1 MGRRYDGLEKEHIN
15 FIMQQKFFF
24 FGIAAND
31 GTINFSP
38 KGWESLRVLSTDHIA
53 WLNITGSEHKTA
65 THLAQNERE
74 TINTSEAIGMRNSE
88 AM

>member
-1 MGRRYDGLEKEHIN
+1 MGRRYDELEKEHIN

-31 GTINFSP
+31 GTINFFP
-38 KGWESLRVLSTDHIA
+38 KGWESLRVLSTNHIA
-53 WLNITGSEHKTA
+53 WLNITGSANETA
-65 THLAQNERE
+65 TDPAQNERR
-74 TINTSEAIGMRNSE
+74 TMKTSKSIGMRNTE